1 MTKTEVSRISITSVS
16 QNHFEIFRR
25 SNCFTDHH
33 INIHIRKH
41 LNTKNHLKSFQ
52 CTFDTL
58 EGFKSTRTTD
68 IIALAAI
75 LPRGKRGY
83 LLWIVVKELKC
94 KEKRLNLVLT
104 VFFGKVKLRK

>member
-1 MTKTEVSRISITSVS
+1 MSVKIILKS
-16 QNHFEIFRR
+16 FVDQIVLL
-25 SNCFTDHH
+25 TIA

-58 EGFKSTRTTD
+58 EGFKSTRTTN

-94 KEKRLNLVLT
+94 KEKKIKPGFNR
-104 VFFGKVKLRK
+104 VFWQS